1 VAIAKKVV
9 KKPSKDFDDDSATEE
24 TSEAELSIPPLLLEQ
39 IAFQPEELIEAA
51 ATQPSLFEA
60 AASWRV
66 RVMRARM
73 TADTALKSTSAGE
86 AQSIRD
92 SYVAAGGKLTEAGLQ
107 ENLQLN
113 KKVQRATADLQKL
126 QELEAYALLVLEAL
140 RMRRDS
146 LLVLGMGGN
155 APLKLLRDRLR
166 EKYSGL
172 GGEDD

>member
-9 KKPSKDFDDDSATEE
+9 KKLSKDFDDDSATEE

-51 ATQPSLFEA
+51 ATQPSLFEVA
-60 AASWRV
+60 ARWRI

-92 SYVAAGGKLTEAGLQ
+92 TYAVAGGKRTRCWFSKRCGCVETLCWC
-107 ENLQLN
+107 
-113 KKVQRATADLQKL
+113 
-126 QELEAYALLVLEAL
+126 
-140 RMRRDS
+140 
-146 LLVLGMGGN
+146 
-155 APLKLLRDRLR
+155 
-166 EKYSGL
+166 
-172 GGEDD
+172 